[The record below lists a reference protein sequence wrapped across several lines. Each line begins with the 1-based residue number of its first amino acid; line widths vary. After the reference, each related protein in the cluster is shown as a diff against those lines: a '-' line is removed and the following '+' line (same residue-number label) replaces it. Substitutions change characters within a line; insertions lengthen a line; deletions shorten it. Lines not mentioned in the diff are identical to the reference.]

1 MGWSVKSIAII
12 LSLAFTLGCTQVK
25 EVKEGFKESWED
37 TKKVFSGKEEKPAK
51 DAKTTEAKT
60 KAKDSSPAEATQDS
74 GKKPAQP
81 SGAKP
86 EGIFGPK

>member
-1 MGWSVKSIAII
+1 MAGSIRWITLII
-12 LSLAFTLGCTQVK
+12 GLAFTLGCAQVK

-37 TKKVFSGKEEKPAK
+37 TKKAVSGKEEKPAK
-51 DAKTTEAKT
+51 DAKATEPKT
-60 KAKDSSPAEATQDS
+60 KAKDPPSAEGTQDS
-74 GKKPAQP
+74 GKKPAKE